1 MANPEHVTVV
11 RQGRDATAKWR
22 RSHPGVRLD
31 LSEADLSRADLSD
44 TNLRGANLSE
54 ANLSEA
60 NLSKAKLDEADLSDV
75 NLSRAD
81 LSGAYLFRAD
91 LFGAG
96 LGKANLG
103 NADLFRA
110 DLSLADLRGA
120 KLVAANLVAVHLLA
134 TNLSGADFSQATLG
148 NTSLN
153 YIDLSHVIGL
163 STVTHSSPSSV
174 GVETLIAS
182 VRGAGNALTADIRA
196 FFRDVGVPEEFLE
209 ALPRIVGE
217 VQYYSTFICYGQPDL
232 SFAQKLYDE
241 LKAKGVSCWLYEM
254 DATVGKRTWEE
265 IVGKRRENEKMVV
278 LCSSAALV
286 RDGVLKEI
294 EEQID
299 EDLDKLVPISL
310 DDLWKE
316 PGFKVMRGNRDL
328 KLFLLDRNLA
338 DFANLKYKKALER
351 LLKGLRRK

>member
-11 RQGRDATAKWR
+11 RKGREATAQWR

-44 TNLRGANLSE
+44 ASLSGANLREANLSDANLRGANLRE
-54 ANLSEA
+54 AN
-60 NLSKAKLDEADLSDV
+60 LSDV
-75 NLSRAD
+75 NLSGAD
-81 LSGAYLFRAD
+81 LSGAQLYRAD
-91 LFGAG
+91 LFAAG
-96 LGKANLG
+96 LGKANLS
-103 NADLFRA
+103 NAGLFRA
-110 DLSLADLRGA
+110 DLILADLSGA
-120 KLVAANLVAVHLLA
+120 NLVAANFLA
-134 TNLSGADFSQATLG
+134 TDLSGADFSQATMG
-148 NTSLN
+148 HTSLS
-153 YIDLSHVIGL
+153 YIDLSQVIGL
-163 STVTHSSPSSV
+163 TSVAHRNPSSV

-182 VRGAGNALTADIRA
+182 VRGADNALTADIRA
-196 FFRDVGVPEEFLE
+196 FFRDAGVPKEFLE

-241 LKAKGVSCWLYEM
+241 LKAKGVSCWLYHM

-265 IVGKRRENEKMVV
+265 IGGKRRENEKMVV
-278 LCSSAALV
+278 LCSAAALV

-328 KLFLLDRNLA
+328 KSFLLDRNLA
-338 DFANLKYKKALER
+338 DFADLKYEKALER